1 MGNKQNIDK
10 QKINFS
16 QEPIDLKKFPE
27 TIKKK
32 NLTSSNDFSIEKMKE
47 KALSIYEEAMKCNN
61 EKEKY
66 LKLKEAVSY
75 DNTNSKI
82 LKEYFVSAKN
92 YCDEYDSLINKYYYH
107 INPEIYKDI
116 TGNDK
121 TNSSIEQLSKVFNI
135 LKSYNIDN
143 LEYHNEILEK
153 NKILKF
159 FYTDINELPLLNTN
173 STFSMKSNLELTLYE
188 AYLSLFKE
196 FYDCIKSMLTQLNKK
211 NSDFDKNLIEF
222 CLPEYEDRIKKIIE
236 DTNADKITTI
246 IYNSLFFTNTMQSI
260 NNYIVNVK
268 ETVEKCLKKDSNET
282 EFYILLFIILEIKYM
297 IIHQTPAVF
306 TNKLKSFRQIDS
318 NEELNKKTLKN
329 VCKFDFKD
337 SYKYDMKE
345 IINEIKNGEAYKEL
359 NEIMLFKYIKLE
371 YYNSN
376 NIIRYMF
383 NFIKKFNERISK
395 SKTIIE
401 ALYKIYPELKQ
412 FKLFE
417 SNFTTELFQN
427 ALNNC
432 YFFPFKEKV
441 GATTLNS
448 SGTILFFIPNKTKI
462 KEKNLQTKLQI
473 YFYLI
478 GNLAVFIYI
487 EFHEILGNFLR
498 ITLSKI
504 TEFNYISPR
513 YPYSDSKEA
522 GKCIEFLLFG
532 KRISSFSVQELLFL
546 LDVKNYDKKLKEFNE
561 EFNNIN
567 LKPLAP
573 SDELKNMLKEI
584 NIDFDLISINNEDN
598 IASLFRDN
606 YILNDIESEV
616 EVPNLFNCVEYYEFS
631 PDENLINLIK
641 DCN

>member
-16 QEPIDLKKFPE
+16 
-27 TIKKK
+27 KKK
-32 NLTSSNDFSIEKMKE
+32 NLIASNDFSIEKMKE
-47 KALSIYEEAMKCNN
+47 KALSLYKEAMKNSN

-82 LKEYFVSAKN
+82 LKEFFVSAKN
-92 YCDEYDSLINKYYYH
+92 NCDEYYSLINEYYYH

-121 TNSSIEQLSKVFNI
+121 TNSSIDQLSKVFNI
-135 LKSYNIDN
+135 LKAYNIEN
-143 LEYHNEILEK
+143 LEYHEEIMEK

-159 FYTDINELPLLNTN
+159 FYIEKKKIPLINTN

-188 AYLSLFKE
+188 AYLSLVKE

-211 NSDFDKNLIEF
+211 DSDFDKNLIEF
-222 CLPEYEDRIKKIIE
+222 CLPEYEERVKKIIE
-236 DTNADKITTI
+236 DTNADKNTTI
-246 IYNSLFFTNTMQSI
+246 IYNSLFFTNTIQSI
-260 NNYIVNVK
+260 SNYIVNVK
-268 ETVEKCLKKDSNET
+268 ETIEKCLKKDSNET

-297 IIHQTPAVF
+297 IIHQTPAVY
-306 TNKLKSFRQIDS
+306 TNKLKIFRQIDA
-318 NEELNKKTLKN
+318 NEELNKNTLKN
-329 VCKFDFKD
+329 VCKFNIKD
-337 SYKYDMKE
+337 TYKYDIKE
-345 IINEIKNGEAYKEL
+345 IINEIKNGEAYKEM
-359 NEIMLFKYIKLE
+359 NEIMLFNYIKLE

-383 NFIKKFNERISK
+383 NFINKFNERISK
-395 SKTIIE
+395 STTIIE

-432 YFFPFKEKV
+432 YFFPFKGKV

-473 YFYLI
+473 NFYLI

-487 EFHEILGNFLR
+487 ELHEILGHFLR
-498 ITLSKI
+498 IILSKI
-504 TEFNYISPR
+504 TEFNFISPR
-513 YPYSDSKEA
+513 YPNSDSREA
-522 GKCIEFLLFG
+522 GKCIEYLLFG

-546 LDVKNYDKKLKEFNE
+546 LDVKNYDKKLKEFNK

-567 LKPLAP
+567 SKPLPP
-573 SDELKNMLKEI
+573 SDELKKMLKEI
-584 NIDFDLISINNEDN
+584 NINLEIISINDEN
-598 IASLFRDN
+598 N
-606 YILNDIESEV
+606 YILDDINI
-616 EVPNLFNCVEYYEFS
+616 EVPNLINCVEYYEFS

>member
-10 QKINFS
+10 QKVNFVP
-16 QEPIDLKKFPE
+16 EPIDKNKFSE
-27 TIKKK
+27 AIKKK
-32 NLTSSNDFSIEKMKE
+32 NLIDSNDFSIEKMKE
-47 KALSIYEEAMKCNN
+47 KALSLYKEAMKYSN

-121 TNSSIEQLSKVFNI
+121 TNSSINLLSKVFNI
-135 LKSYNIDN
+135 LKAYNIN
-143 LEYHNEILEK
+143 NIEYYDKILEK

-159 FYTDINELPLLNTN
+159 FYTEIKELPLLNTN
-173 STFSMKSNLELTLYE
+173 STFSMKSNLEMALYE

-211 NSDFDKNLIEF
+211 DSDFNKNLIQL
-222 CLPEYEDRIKKIIE
+222 CLPKYRKIAKKIIE
-236 DTNADKITTI
+236 DTNADRNTTI
-246 IYNSLFFTNTMQSI
+246 IYNSVFFTDTMQSI
-260 NNYIVNVK
+260 RNYIVNVEQTIK
-268 ETVEKCLKKDSNET
+268 ECLKKDSNET

-297 IIHQTPAVF
+297 IIHEAPAVF
-306 TNKLKSFRQIDS
+306 TNKLKSFRQIDA
-318 NEELNKKTLKN
+318 NEELKKNTLKDDYG
-329 VCKFDFKD
+329 FEIED
-337 SYKYDMKE
+337 SYKYDINE
-345 IINEIKNGEAYKEL
+345 IINEIKNGEVTTEFS
-359 NEIMLFKYIKLE
+359 EIMLFKYIKLE

-383 NFIKKFNERISK
+383 NFIEKFNERISK
-395 SKTIIE
+395 SKTIID
-401 ALYKIYPELKQ
+401 ALYNIYPELKQ

-417 SNFTTELFQN
+417 SKFTTELFQN
-427 ALNNC
+427 ALKNC
-432 YFFPFKEKV
+432 YFFPFKGKI

-462 KEKNLQTKLQI
+462 EEKNLKKELQI

>member
-1 MGNKQNIDK
+1 MGNKQNKDN
-10 QKINFS
+10 QKINFFP
-16 QEPIDLKKFPE
+16 EPIDKNKFSE
-27 TIKKK
+27 AIKKK
-32 NLTSSNDFSIEKMKE
+32 NLIDSNDFSIEKMKE
-47 KALSIYEEAMKCNN
+47 KALSLYKEAMKYSN

-75 DNTNSKI
+75 DNTNSEI
-82 LKEYFVSAKN
+82 LKEYLVSAKN
-92 YCDEYDSLINKYYYH
+92 YCDEYDSLIKKYYYH

-121 TNSSIEQLSKVFNI
+121 TNSSIDQLFEVFNI
-135 LKSYNIDN
+135 LKAYNIDN
-143 LEYHNEILEK
+143 LEYHKEIMEK
-153 NKILKF
+153 NKILNF
-159 FYTDINELPLLNTN
+159 FYIEKKKIPLINTN

-188 AYLSLFKE
+188 AYLSLVKE

-211 NSDFDKNLIEF
+211 DSDFDKNLTEF
-222 CLPEYEDRIKKIIE
+222 CLPEFEERVKKIID
-236 DTNADKITTI
+236 DTNADKNTTI
-246 IYNSLFFTNTMQSI
+246 IYNSLFFTNTIESI
-260 NNYIVNVK
+260 SNYIVNVK

-297 IIHQTPAVF
+297 IIHQTPAVY
-306 TNKLKSFRQIDS
+306 TNKLKNFRQIDA
-318 NEELNKKTLKN
+318 NEELNKNTLKN
-329 VCKFDFKD
+329 VCKFNIKD
-337 SYKYDMKE
+337 TYKYDIKE
-345 IINEIKNGEAYKEL
+345 IINEIKNGEAYKRL
-359 NEIMLFKYIKLE
+359 NEIMLFNYIKLE

-383 NFIKKFNERISK
+383 NFINKFNERISK
-395 SKTIIE
+395 STTIIE

-432 YFFPFKEKV
+432 YFFPFKGKV

-473 YFYLI
+473 NFYLI

-487 EFHEILGNFLR
+487 ELHEILGHFLR
-498 ITLSKI
+498 IILSKI
-504 TEFNYISPR
+504 TEFNLISPR
-513 YPYSDSKEA
+513 YPNSDSREA
-522 GKCIEFLLFG
+522 GKCIEYLLFG

-546 LDVKNYDKKLKEFNE
+546 LDVKNYDKKLKEFNK

-567 LKPLAP
+567 SKPLAP
-573 SDELKNMLKEI
+573 SDELKKMLKEI
-584 NIDFDLISINNEDN
+584 NINLDLIAINNEN
-598 IASLFRDN
+598 SVASLFNDN
-606 YILNDIESEV
+606 YILDDFENEV
-616 EVPNLFNCVEYYEFS
+616 EVPNLINCVEYYEFS